1 MKKVILFEVLLTCIV
16 VQSMLAQSPQ
26 LSNLWL
32 SNNAQ
37 VINAELPGKE
47 DLQLLKNEIG
57 DKRIV
62 FLGEATHEDG
72 ATFEVRTKIVEFL
85 MEEMDGLKFKIGPKS
100 FFQTNY
106 KQALNLYRKTLEFAE
121 ISENDVVYDLYTGT
135 GTIAQY
141 IAKKA
146 KEILFGITKSVVSTS
161 GSITDRLRDDWE
173 LVNVMKEIN
182 LPKYRILG
190 LTEMEERKF
199 GQQIEVIKDWT
210 KRNDHRHHAM
220 DALTIA
226 FTKHNHIQYL
236 NFWQVF

>member
-47 DLQLLKNEIG
+47 DLQLLKKEIG

-85 MEEMDGLKFKIGPKS
+85 MEEKDF
-100 FFQTNY
+100 
-106 KQALNLYRKTLEFAE
+106 
-121 ISENDVVYDLYTGT
+121 DVVLFEAGMFDLMQANIEFQKTG
-135 GTIAQY
+135 
-141 IAKKA
+141 K
-146 KEILFGITKSVVSTS
+146 S
-161 GSITDRLRDDWE
+161 GSIKKALWGFWRT
-173 LVNVMKEIN
+173 
-182 LPKYRILG
+182 
-190 LTEMEERKF
+190 
-199 GQQIEVIKDWT
+199 QQ
-210 KRNDHRHHAM
+210 
-220 DALTIA
+220 
-226 FTKHNHIQYL
+226 
-236 NFWQVF
+236 WQSFYS